1 MRGVFSRVWR
11 RDDGYYGE
19 RQRRDDDVDDFVFP
33 GEKDHHFDEWAGA
46 FLVPAEQRPI
56 DVYRQK
62 QREIFRWRKTRDDD
76 VAKRINRQR
85 IGAEREDELGHEP
98 PEDTSDDEREFRQS
112 ATTSATWKE

>member
-56 DVYRQK
+56 DVCRQK
-62 QREIFRWRKTRDDD
+62 QREIFRWRKARDDG
-76 VAKRINRQR
+76 VAKRINRRR
-85 IGAEREDELGHEP
+85 IRAEREDELGHEP

>member
-46 FLVPAEQRPI
+46 LFLVPAEQRPI

-62 QREIFRWRKTRDDD
+62 QREIFRWRKARDDG
-76 VAKRINRQR
+76 VAKRINRRR
-85 IGAEREDELGHEP
+85 IRAEREDELGHEP
-98 PEDTSDDEREFRQS
+98 PEDTSDDER
-112 ATTSATWKE
+112 